1 MDLKRQR
8 LVVGFVAA
16 LGNNSLGVVVNT
28 GEKMH
33 QKTPHRRPF
42 YFVSSLGLIVGQLS
56 CLWLTLGIRRGA
68 RNVDGKARV
77 TKLRL
82 QDAAQAVFV
91 FDYQEGRIA
100 RLRSGPAY

>member
-1 MDLKRQR
+1 MVQNS
-8 LVVGFVAA
+8 VGVLSKNRISASCRSATAA
-16 LGNNSLGVVVNT
+16 TTARPRPLRGVN
-28 GEKMH
+28 
-33 QKTPHRRPF
+33 
-42 YFVSSLGLIVGQLS
+42 
-56 CLWLTLGIRRGA
+56 WLADRANAGIRRGA

>member
-16 LGNNSLGVVVNT
+16 LGNNSLGVVVDA

-56 CLWLTLGIRRGA
+56 CLWLTLASLGSEDRNA
-68 RNVDGKARV
+68 REPPSA
-77 TKLRL
+77 
-82 QDAAQAVFV
+82 
-91 FDYQEGRIA
+91 GR
-100 RLRSGPAY
+100 